1 MFKNKFNL
9 SLFSAF
15 MLSKANHI
23 ATRLE
28 SGPIEHDFLEN
39 ILKPAQHFFQFFGID
54 KVKAL
59 PIFNL
64 PYGFEGTTHTLNFLL
79 TYTPLFFIIFTFLF
93 NFKNLVIVANFI
105 KEKLHI
111 LKLKR
116 SLKPKNQKTRKTKN
130 QEYKL
135 DLIFLLYLK
144 LTRQYRDFKDL
155 PDYQD
160 PKILEKLEVA
170 RKQLLTQC

>member
-9 SLFSAF
+9 SLFLAF

-23 ATRLE
+23 SVKLE

-39 ILKPAQHFFQFFGID
+39 ILRPAQSFFHFFGID
-54 KVKAL
+54 KVKAF

-64 PYGFEGTTHTLNFLL
+64 GYGFEGTAHTLNFLL

-93 NFKNLVIVANFI
+93 NFKNLAVAANFA

-116 SLKPKNQKTRKTKN
+116 SLKPKNQKIKKQKK
-130 QEYKL
+130 QEYKP
-135 DLIFLLYLK
+135 DLIFLLFLK
-144 LTRQYRDFKDL
+144 LTGQYKEFKKL
-155 PDYQD
+155 PDHLDQ
-160 PKILEKLEVA
+160 KTIKKLENA
-170 RKQLLTQC
+170 RKQLLA